1 MARSAGSSRK
11 DKLSVL
17 VVDDHPIVRQG
28 IRGLLEAEK
37 DFVLCAEADNAGD
50 AVKAVDA
57 HQPAI
62 VILDITLKGSDG
74 LELTKAIRAR
84 SARLPILVM
93 SMHDESLYA
102 ERALRAGANGYIMKN
117 EVAQNLVGAVRR
129 ILSGD
134 IYLSENAHQRIVRS
148 VAAGADKAT
157 SPLKLLSDRELEV
170 FRLIGQGRG
179 TQQIARELHLSVK
192 TIETY
197 RAHIKEKLG
206 IKTAPEL
213 VRAAVQLAQR

>member
-1 MARSAGSSRK
+1 LR
-11 DKLSVL
+11 VL

-37 DFVLCAEADNAGD
+37 DFVLCAEADNGGD

-57 HQPAI
+57 HLPAI

-148 VAAGADKAT
+148 VAVGADEAT

-170 FRLIGQGRG
+170 FRLIGQGKG
-179 TQQIARELHLSVK
+179 TQQIARELHLSIK

-213 VRAAVQLAQR
+213 VRAAVQLGQG